1 MAFTKKQIELVEKTR
16 RLSFVD
22 FDKIKVSGDGL
33 RIISNLFLNPD
44 CLIDINLEDYIDK
57 EFVLLADISKHILT
71 AAPAT
76 LAQYA
81 QEHKKLYLSRDD
93 VIKCFAL
100 DHLNTIENNE
110 IIKLK
115 GASYA
120 LAHTLSIANI
130 IKIYESEGATIAELE
145 GDNIV
150 YRNVIIPNNLNVV
163 VGNIVW
169 QHFGVV
175 VDKKSKTDD
184 DILLKQ
190 ADHKYWKD
198 ILETVKDRVIDYTDE
213 KIFKKNVYMNI
224 ISEIENR
231 RGDNYKQ
238 VAGQREIDQ
247 AVENNTK
254 INKITFTN

>member
-1 MAFTKKQIELVEKTR
+1 MAFSKKQIDLVEKTR
-16 RLSFVD
+16 RLSFSD
-22 FDKIKVSGDGL
+22 FDKIKVSGDGI
-33 RIISNLFLNPD
+33 RIIANLFLNPD
-44 CLIDINLEDYIDK
+44 CLIDINLEEYIDK
-57 EFVLLADISKHILT
+57 ESVLLADISKHILT

-81 QEHKKLYLSRDD
+81 QDYKKLYLSRDD
-93 VIKCFAL
+93 VIRCFAI
-100 DHLNTIENNE
+100 DHLNTIENND
-110 IIKLK
+110 IINLK

-130 IKIYESEGATIAELE
+130 TKIYESDGAIIAELK

-150 YRNVIIPNNLNVV
+150 YRNVIIPNNLNVI
-163 VGNIVW
+163 VGDIVW

-175 VDKKSKTDD
+175 VDKKSKADD

-198 ILETVKDRVIDYTDE
+198 ILKTVKDRAIDYTDE

-224 ISEIENR
+224 IKEIENR
-231 RGDNYKQ
+231 QSDNYEQ
-238 VAGQREIDQ
+238 VANQSEIDL